1 MGPVFAEIEIDAPRE
16 RIHEYLMD
24 IATRPD
30 LYGDS
35 IQNFRL
41 LRLDSRGIG
50 AGARFKFRR
59 RTAWAD
65 TSIVASEPPR
75 RISERGETGRFNR
88 TRVGTEWELAESAA
102 GVSVVRLSY
111 WTEPSSGMSKHFDRL
126 TGGAGW
132 HRRRLKRAAK
142 RLRELIEADRAS
154 TEPVEVAGG
163 NRYATGVL

>member
-24 IATRPD
+24 LATRRD

-35 IQNFRL
+35 IRDFRL

-50 AGARFKFRR
+50 AGARFQFRR
-59 RTAWAD
+59 RSTWTD
-65 TSIVASEPPR
+65 TSIVASELPR

-88 TRVGTEWELAESAA
+88 TGTGTEWELAESAA
-102 GVSVVRLSY
+102 GVATVRVSY
-111 WTEPSSGMSKHFDRL
+111 WTEPTGVAKAFDRL

-132 HRRRLKRAAK
+132 HRRRLKRAAR
-142 RLRELIEADRAS
+142 RLRELIEADQAS
-154 TEPVEVAGG
+154 AEAVGVAGG